1 MTQSVQASVS
11 YGRPLAKPA
20 LSILDGFRLT
30 LAGRQHTAAV
40 DALRQQ
46 AYSNASYFSLPDP
59 TAVMRQTDPVE
70 SMCLIV
76 VRQGEIAA
84 TVRVTFA
91 SDRAAAQSILEGT
104 AEVPDNF
111 FPTVAVCRGA
121 TDPRYRGLGLMAFL
135 VSMAVRIAWTAKLGS
150 ALAVQSDDIPH
161 YPAMNR
167 AGWQKKP
174 IGSDYMATVGDHSA
188 LRLVYLGHDLFE
200 RSVAHSARVHFQL
213 CQRFEV
219 DRLIN
224 SSVWLIHKQRNRLHA
239 NQLRPHDLHYP
250 SAHS

>member
-1 MTQSVQASVS
+1 MTQSVQASIS

-59 TAVMRQTDPVE
+59 TAVMRQTDPLE

-76 VRQGEIAA
+76 VRQREVAA
-84 TVRVTFA
+84 TVRVTYA
-91 SDRAAAQSILEGT
+91 PDRAAAQSILEGT
-104 AEVPDNF
+104 AEVPADF
-111 FPTVAVCRGA
+111 YPTVAVCRGA
-121 TDPRYRGLGLMAFL
+121 TDPRFRGLGLMAFL
-135 VSMAVRIAWTAKLGS
+135 VAMAVRIAWSAKLGS

-174 IGSDYMATVGDHSA
+174 IGSDHMATVGDHSA
-188 LRLVYLGHDLFE
+188 LRLVYLGHELFD
-200 RSVAHSARVHFQL
+200 RSVAHSARVHCQL
-213 CQRFEV
+213 FERFDV
-219 DRLIN
+219 DRLID
-224 SSVWLIHKQRNRLHA
+224 SSVWLIHNQRNKEHTNR
-239 NQLRPHDLHYP
+239 LRPLAHYS